1 METINGHGYLSSY
14 EKQRKTAPVEHRIL
28 RPNIDKLIVVQF
40 DITLQRSNVLEIALR
55 IITYVTPDI
64 EIIGFL
70 HVH

>member
-1 METINGHGYLSSY
+1 M
-14 EKQRKTAPVEHRIL
+14 EHRIL

-55 IITYVTPDI
+55 IITYVTSDI